1 MPKSERIDLQ
11 ATAIKAANKQHP
23 WPDGVPKLTS
33 PPLRDRAA
41 LLWADFQ
48 RSRGHDDWV
57 ASDLLLLAEA
67 VRLSVLILGC
77 HERIEAEGTL
87 IEQPPSGRLVQH
99 PAVQALSSL
108 QSARATLLTK
118 LKLATMQDADPRTLA
133 NAAKRQSRAEDD
145 LSGGDADVFGE
156 VL

>member
-11 ATAIKAANKQHP
+11 AKAVQSAFKEHD
-23 WPDGVPKLTS
+23 WPAGVPQFTS
-33 PPLRDRAA
+33 PPLHKQAA

-48 RSRGHDDWV
+48 KSRGHDDWI
-57 ASDLLLLAEA
+57 ASDLILLAE
-67 VRLSVLILGC
+67 VCRLSVLIIGC
-77 HERIEAEGTL
+77 HERIEIEGTL

-118 LKLATMQDADPRTLA
+118 LKLATAQDVDPRALA
-133 NAAKRQSRAEDD
+133 NQAKRQAQAEDD
-145 LSGGDADVFGE
+145 LGGAGRDVFGE

>member
-11 ATAIKAANKQHP
+11 AKAVQGAFKTHE
-23 WPDGVPKLTS
+23 WPAGVPQFRT
-33 PPLRDRAA
+33 PAQRDTAA

-48 RSRGHDDWV
+48 KSRSHDDWI
-57 ASDLLLLAEA
+57 ASDLILLAE
-67 VRLSVLILGC
+67 VCRLSVLILGC
-77 HERIEAEGTL
+77 HDRIEDEGTL

-118 LKLATMQDADPRTLA
+118 LKLATMQDADAGVVARGA
-133 NAAKRQSRAEDD
+133 QRQARAEND
-145 LSGGDADVFGE
+145 LGGENPDVFGE